1 MLLLLKKF
9 VFWPVLSVAL
19 TSALAQVPD
28 AVAPP
33 AAPPASSVP
42 TAPASAGSQ
51 APATGGSAS
60 SKPNQPSGFLGNSV
74 PLFNPSSEL
83 LTWDGKSWNINSN
96 RLFEAR
102 FEKYLNAPEETTA
115 EDEKYHTL
123 IKAIL
128 EKLAPGTVTTRSL
141 DDAFR
146 MLPQA
151 SRFDIDAQLCD
162 GIADAVYAS
171 WQAMKNSNRLVQ
183 ANTALEQERKAHEWN
198 ARVFAEGSKLDNL
211 PGKGANAKAVDEWAK
226 QQQFKRDAGTMP
238 YATRL
243 VEVLASIK
251 ANQAKKE
258 LSELQTKIEFQ
269 ALMMQLFL
277 QRRFQHVIIA
287 SRFYRAVFVDG
298 DTALRVGS
306 DAKDLFARST
316 GAPPTVATLDSLA
329 NEAMRDAREGVQAYE
344 FLIGKSELES
354 ATKRLGEAFTVG
366 EYLPELRTLP
376 REKKRLALSFAQKS
390 SQLISALEVK
400 DYALAEKLVHTLEET
415 AKDFDNSKPMAAIE
429 TAKTVSAMHLAKAR
443 NAAVS
448 GDKTI
453 LETELREA
461 TEIWPRNPALADVS
475 SRIFDSADVQQKAL
489 ADLDQLL
496 AQHNYRQIFDDKVR
510 FIAAVALYPERQT
523 KLKKVLDD
531 MQEIESA
538 IIRASEIAKHGD
550 YAGAWEQVE
559 KTFQKF
565 PEDNKLNQV
574 RANLTTEAADFV
586 RTLRTAQELEQKG
599 QIGSSLAWYLKAQ
612 KLYPGT
618 EFGKAGIERQVKL
631 VLPEGN

>member
-1 MLLLLKKF
+1 M
-9 VFWPVLSVAL
+9 
-19 TSALAQVPD
+19 
-28 AVAPP
+28 
-33 AAPPASSVP
+33 
-42 TAPASAGSQ
+42 
-51 APATGGSAS
+51 
-60 SKPNQPSGFLGNSV
+60 
-74 PLFNPSSEL
+74 
-83 LTWDGKSWNINSN
+83 
-96 RLFEAR
+96 
-102 FEKYLNAPEETTA
+102 
-115 EDEKYHTL
+115 
-123 IKAIL
+123 
-128 EKLAPGTVTTRSL
+128 
-141 DDAFR
+141 
-146 MLPQA
+146 
-151 SRFDIDAQLCD
+151 
-162 GIADAVYAS
+162 
-171 WQAMKNSNRLVQ
+171 
-183 ANTALEQERKAHEWN
+183 
-198 ARVFAEGSKLDNL
+198 
-211 PGKGANAKAVDEWAK
+211 
-226 QQQFKRDAGTMP
+226 
-238 YATRL
+238 
-243 VEVLASIK
+243 
-251 ANQAKKE
+251 
-258 LSELQTKIEFQ
+258 
-269 ALMMQLFL
+269 
-277 QRRFQHVIIA
+277 
-287 SRFYRAVFVDG
+287 
-298 DTALRVGS
+298 
-306 DAKDLFARST
+306 
-316 GAPPTVATLDSLA
+316 
-329 NEAMRDAREGVQAYE
+329 
-344 FLIGKSELES
+344 
-354 ATKRLGEAFTVG
+354 
-366 EYLPELRTLP
+366 
-376 REKKRLALSFAQKS
+376 
-390 SQLISALEVK
+390 
-400 DYALAEKLVHTLEET
+400 HTLEET